1 MAEAIYTLKF
11 SDGSQMTG
19 LKLNGN
25 NFVCVVEVIASDF
38 RGKLSHVEISG
49 VGEGS
54 EAGPIGL
61 HEHMELVQVAH
72 YTQVEHGVPDG
83 WYFVL
88 REVSAEEYA
97 RKELEGNVEYIAMM
111 TGVEL

>member
-25 NFVCVVEVIASDF
+25 NFVSAVEVSARDF
-38 RGKLSHVEISG
+38 RGKLSGVEIAG
-49 VGEGS
+49 TGEGVDGS
-54 EAGPIGL
+54 ICGL

-72 YTQVEHGVPDG
+72 YTQVEHGLPDG

-88 REVSAEEYA
+88 RDIPAEEYEA
-97 RKELEGNVEYIAMM
+97 LQNRSDIDYIAMM
-111 TGVEL
+111 TGVTL

>member
-25 NFVCVVEVIASDF
+25 NFVSLVEVKAADF
-38 RGKLSHVEISG
+38 RGKLSRVEITG
-49 VGEGS
+49 AGEGS
-54 EAGPIGL
+54 EAGPLGL

-72 YTQVEHGVPDG
+72 YTQGEHGLPDG

>member
-1 MAEAIYTLKF
+1 MSEAIYTLKF
-11 SDGSQMTG
+11 SDGSQMSG

-25 NFVCVVEVIASDF
+25 NFVSLVEVKAADF

-72 YTQVEHGVPDG
+72 YTQGEHGVPDG

-88 REVSAEEYA
+88 RDVSAS
-97 RKELEGNVEYIAMM
+97 ELEALQNRSDIDYIAMM
-111 TGVEL
+111 TGVTL